1 MKKLKTAAAELA
13 ESAASRLNE
22 SRVTMTGGK
31 RLVIEG
37 QRGVLEYGNER
48 IAAASPEGKIT
59 VSGTA
64 LMMDAMDTDT
74 LVISGKILSVELEQL

>member
-13 ESAASRLNE
+13 ENAASRLNE

-48 IAAASPEGKIT
+48 IAVASPEGRIT
-59 VSGTA
+59 VSGAA
-64 LMMDAMDTDT
+64 LTLDAMDTDT
-74 LVISGKILSVELEQL
+74 LVISGRIAAVEREQL